1 MASRTEAPLARRSK
15 TDPTNAIAYLRVSTD
30 RQDLSPDAQRDAIR
44 RWAKRRGIEVL
55 AWHEDRGISGGADLD
70 KRPGLMAALDALGT
84 HGAGV
89 LVVARL
95 DRLARDVLISAMVER
110 LCERQGARI
119 QSADGSGNGTGP
131 EAELMRNIV
140 AAFGAYERAVIR
152 ARTRAALAVKRE
164 RGERV
169 GTIPYG
175 YQLAADGKHIEECP
189 EEQVVVRRVR
199 ELEAEGRSL
208 RGIGRALLD
217 EGHKPRHARNWH
229 VQVVARMAASPS
241 QGR

>member
-1 MASRTEAPLARRSK
+1 MARRK
-15 TDPTNAIAYLRVSTD
+15 KPETDPTKAIAYLRVSTD

-44 RWAKRRGIEVL
+44 RWAKRRGIDVVG
-55 AWHEDRGISGGADLD
+55 WHEDRGISGGTDID
-70 KRPGLMAALDALGT
+70 KRPGLMAALEALRVE
-84 HGAGV
+84 GAGV
-89 LVVARL
+89 LAVARL

-140 AAFGAYERAVIR
+140 AAFSAYERAIIR

-175 YQLAADGKHIEECP
+175 YRLAADGKHVEECP
-189 EEQVVVRRVR
+189 DEQVVVARVR
-199 ELEAEGRSL
+199 ELHAEGESL
-208 RGIGRALLD
+208 RAIGRTLLE
-217 EGHKPRHARNWH
+217 EGHQPRRGRNWH
-229 VQVVARMAASPS
+229 VQVVARIAA
-241 QGR
+241 G